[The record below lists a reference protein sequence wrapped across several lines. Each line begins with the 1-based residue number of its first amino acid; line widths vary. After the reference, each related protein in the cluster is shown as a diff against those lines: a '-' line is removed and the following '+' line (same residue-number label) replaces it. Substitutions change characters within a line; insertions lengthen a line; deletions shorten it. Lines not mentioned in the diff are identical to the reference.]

1 MIKEHIM
8 KKKTSFHK
16 SEQAKRIKKKYRNEI
31 FEMFVNT
38 LIETGWTEEEAKEE
52 AKLLLG

>member
-1 MIKEHIM
+1 M

-52 AKLLLG
+52 AKRLLG